1 MYTKAQQTG
10 RKKKIKISTA
20 DAWFSK
26 FIRIRDISYGLYC
39 RCITCGKAL
48 DWKYDAQCGH
58 FATRGH
64 PMTRFNERNCHA
76 QCAQCNDQNQ
86 GEQALHGFA
95 IDDMYGENTS
105 RELMGLSRIRGQ
117 KLHTPM
123 ALKDIAK
130 EYRLKAKKLA
140 KEKGIEL

>member
-1 MYTKAQQTG
+1 MYTKEQQTG
-10 RKKKIKISTA
+10 RKRKIKISTA

-26 FIRIRDISYGLYC
+26 FIRIRDIIEGEWC
-39 RCITCGKAL
+39 RCVTCGNPIH
-48 DWKYDAQCGH
+48 WKYKAQCGH

-64 PMTRFNERNCHA
+64 PMTRFNEKNCHA
-76 QCAQCNDQNQ
+76 QCAKCNNHNK
-86 GEQALHGFA
+86 GEQALHGFM
-95 IDDMYGENTS
+95 IDDMYGKDTA

-117 KLHTPM
+117 KIHTQM

-140 KEKGIEL
+140 KEKGVEL